1 MEESEEMHEAF
12 SKTFSVK
19 MDIDRVAML
28 QAICDRFNQSVSGFA
43 GEILANH
50 VDVLFTELTPE
61 DRSDLAIKADDI
73 ARKMYDKIGAK
84 VESSNGDGNVYCTK
98 WPIQD
103 RFISNNENEAK

>member
-1 MEESEEMHEAF
+1 MHEAF

-43 GEILANH
+43 GEILGNH
-50 VDVLFTELTPE
+50 VDVLFTELTTK
-61 DRSDLAIKADDI
+61 DRLDLAIKADDI

-84 VESSNGDGNVYCTK
+84 VESSNGDGNFYCTK

-103 RFISNNENEAK
+103 RFVSNNENEAK